1 MWDVFQ
7 GPFLNTET
15 YDAAQ
20 LAWYF
25 AGWLLWVP
33 VYVVVIARLR
43 NGYLEIPAIAACGNI
58 TWEFL
63 WGWIY
68 PQDMGWGLQLIYM
81 GAFLMDLAILWGVF
95 RYGRLQVDNLEARR
109 YWPLIVPTMLTVWTV
124 YYIGFIEQG
133 YDLPLGSMTAYTVN
147 LVMSLAY
154 LWFGLTKP
162 LHHLSMIAAVF
173 KFLGTGGVTVFV
185 FMTYTDQPLVL
196 ALAAMVTVLDISY
209 ILLLLVRRSIER
221 SADEHVSEPANVV
234 ENAVPV
240 TA

>member
-1 MWDVFQ
+1 M
-7 GPFLNTET
+7 
-15 YDAAQ
+15 
-20 LAWYF
+20 
-25 AGWLLWVP
+25 
-33 VYVVVIARLR
+33 
-43 NGYLEIPAIAACGNI
+43 
-58 TWEFL
+58 
-63 WGWIY
+63 
-68 PQDMGWGLQLIYM
+68 GLQLIYM

-209 ILLLLVRRSIER
+209 ILLLLARRSIER
-221 SADEHVSEPANVV
+221 SAVSADEQALVV
-234 ENAVPV
+234 ENAVRV